1 MIASSGYCGASVVCC
16 NVDVEIGGVRF
27 VDSVMWDIHQ
37 SSLSPLEFSRRTCV
51 ELGIG
56 LSFVQPIAQSIGQQL
71 TEYGRK
77 NSMWAVEGTI
87 APAGENIQT
96 VIIDVRFRSVIF
108 RDRLQWDVNCPY
120 NSPEKFARI
129 TVADLN
135 LPQEMEPIIALTIHQ
150 QVSRFRMAAPSSTT
164 SNEDA
169 QFKEVEGPCVS
180 STLNSSSLYEVKAP
194 P

>member
-1 MIASSGYCGASVVCC
+1 M
-16 NVDVEIGGVRF
+16 
-27 VDSVMWDIHQ
+27 Q
-37 SSLSPLEFSRRTCV
+37 LSPLEFSRRTCA

-71 TEYGRK
+71 IEYGRK
-77 NSMWAVEGTI
+77 NPTWAVEGTI

-120 NSPEKFARI
+120 NSPEQFARI

-135 LPQEMEPIIALTIHQ
+135 LPQ
-150 QVSRFRMAAPSSTT
+150 VSTT
-164 SNEDA
+164 
-169 QFKEVEGPCVS
+169 G
-180 STLNSSSLYEVKAP
+180 
-194 P
+194 